1 MIMPHSKVVGFKD
14 RRATE
19 SVVALLKAAAKQ
31 NNVKLGK
38 RKAGLLPAAFLS
50 GKIITESQ
58 SPRGSWKCLAA
69 VSFHT
74 KYIKL
79 PQE

>member
-19 SVVALLKAAAKQ
+19 SVVTLLKAATKQ

-38 RKAGLLPAAFLS
+38 RKAGLLPAAFS
-50 GKIITESQ
+50 QREDHYRESV
-58 SPRGSWKCLAA
+58 SPGQLEMLGCCVIS
-69 VSFHT
+69 H
-74 KYIKL
+74 
-79 PQE
+79 

>member
-1 MIMPHSKVVGFKD
+1 MIRPCSKVVGFKA

-19 SVVALLKAAAKQ
+19 SVVALSKAAAKQ

-38 RKAGLLPAAFLS
+38 RKAGRLPAAF
-50 GKIITESQ
+50 SQ
-58 SPRGSWKCLAA
+58 RDHYRASVSPGKCLAA

-79 PQE
+79 LQE